1 MNQQLYQKVIAIL
14 ATVKNI
20 APEAIGADASFEQL
34 GMDSLDKINFLFE
47 LESEFNLDIPD
58 EEARAI
64 ASVGQIVDRLEKQL
78 SQKKQAGA

>member
-1 MNQQLYQKVIAIL
+1 MNEQLYQKVIAIL
-14 ATVKNI
+14 ASVKNI
-20 APEAIGADASFEQL
+20 APESISADATFEQL

-47 LESEFNLDIPD
+47 LESEFNIDIPD

-64 ASVGQIVDRLEKQL
+64 DSVGEIVERLEKQL